1 MKVLFVC
8 SGNAFRSPLAEALL
22 KKLRPDLQVDSAGT
36 NAETMISPEARR
48 FLANQNAVQYLKKT
62 PESLDNKRLM
72 DYDLIIAMEYPHEST
87 ILQKCPECREKI
99 TVWNIKDLELK
110 PHEFVEKINKQIEEK
125 VSRLA
130 KNL

>member
-36 NAETMISPEARR
+36 NVETVISAEARR
-48 FLANQNAVQYLKKT
+48 VLVRQNAVQYLKKT
-62 PESLDNKRLM
+62 PESLDTKRLM
-72 DYDLIIAMEYPHEST
+72 DYDLIIPMEHVHESI

-99 TVWNIKDLELK
+99 IVWNIEDVGLK
-110 PHEFVEKINKQIEEK
+110 PHGFIEEIDKQIEEN

>member
-36 NAETMISPEARR
+36 NVETMISAEARK
-48 FLANQNAVQYLKKT
+48 FLAKQNAVQYLKKT
-62 PESLDNKRLM
+62 PESLDTKRLRA
-72 DYDLIIAMEYPHEST
+72 YDLIVAMEYAHESI
-87 ILQKCPECREKI
+87 ILQKCPECRAKI
-99 TVWNIKDLELK
+99 IVWNIEDLGLK
-110 PHEFVEKINKQIEEK
+110 PYEFVEEIDKQIEEK

>member
-22 KKLRPDLQVDSAGT
+22 KKSRPDLQVDSAGT
-36 NAETMISPEARR
+36 NVETMISAGARS
-48 FLANQNAVQYLKKT
+48 FLARQNAVQYLKKT
-62 PESLDNKRLM
+62 PESLDTKRLM
-72 DYDLIIAMEYPHEST
+72 EYDLIIAMEHAHESI
-87 ILQKCPECREKI
+87 ILQKCPECHEKI
-99 TVWNIKDLELK
+99 IVWNIEDLGLK
-110 PHEFVEKINKQIEEK
+110 PYEFVEQIDKQIEEK

>member
-22 KKLRPDLQVDSAGT
+22 KKSRPDLQVDSAGT
-36 NAETMISPEARR
+36 NVETMISAEARR
-48 FLANQNAVQYLKKT
+48 FLAKQNAVQYLKKT
-62 PESLDNKRLM
+62 PESLDTKRLTE
-72 DYDLIIAMEYPHEST
+72 YDVIIAMEHTHERI
-87 ILQKCPECREKI
+87 ILQQCPACHEKI
-99 TVWNIKDLELK
+99 IVWNIEDLGLK
-110 PHEFVEKINKQIEEK
+110 PYEFIEQIDKQIEEK